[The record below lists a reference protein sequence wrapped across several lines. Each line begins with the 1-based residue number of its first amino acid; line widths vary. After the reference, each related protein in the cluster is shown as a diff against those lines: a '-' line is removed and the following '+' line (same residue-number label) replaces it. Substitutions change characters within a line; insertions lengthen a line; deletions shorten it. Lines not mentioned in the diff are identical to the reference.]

1 MSELNDADKQ
11 IVESLIGKQDQ
22 SKLKYRFDDNF
33 QRRILS
39 LILTDNTF
47 LVQSRPLVEPEYFTA
62 ETHVVICKTLFAYF
76 ETYRNNP
83 EKFVLKKLI
92 EEKTKDESA
101 AKKLHFQDE
110 FNALYEEFVPTADS
124 RPILLDKVLTFAKT
138 QALKIAMDMSQK
150 DLKKDPESEETWNN
164 IYERFRQAMT
174 VKKSFEMGFECFP
187 KLSDFFAE
195 LDKETTVEDKFTSGF
210 NRIDSK
216 LGCGGL
222 RRGEIY
228 SWIGMPGKGK
238 SLSLVKACVENVKL
252 GKKVLYVS
260 LEQGYIDIMKRFIS
274 QFALVDHNYLP
285 EQRKEIEDLINLH
298 MRDYEDKN
306 RFIIKQFPSGQADV
320 NDIRAYM
327 TQLELYGFRPD
338 MLIVDY
344 PGEMK
349 DASGIPTWESKYRIM
364 RDLRGMSIEK
374 NMCVLTAMQP
384 NKNAGALGEAEFID
398 EAVIGGSFDQFKPL
412 DGLWS
417 INQTNEETEAGYGRI
432 FVVKHRSGQSR
443 YSFVVKYDRK
453 SLDIKECSES
463 DYRAAM
469 HNLANQRANV
479 ANVDGSGG
487 KKNKKASGQSKQ
499 VELTGL
505 IEQEQDYAE

>member
-1 MSELNDADKQ
+1 
-11 IVESLIGKQDQ
+11 
-22 SKLKYRFDDNF
+22 
-33 QRRILS
+33 
-39 LILTDNTF
+39 
-47 LVQSRPLVEPEYFTA
+47 
-62 ETHVVICKTLFAYF
+62 
-76 ETYRNNP
+76 
-83 EKFVLKKLI
+83 
-92 EEKTKDESA
+92 
-101 AKKLHFQDE
+101 
-110 FNALYEEFVPTADS
+110 
-124 RPILLDKVLTFAKT
+124 
-138 QALKIAMDMSQK
+138 LKIAMDLSQR
-150 DLKKDPESEETWNN
+150 DLKKDPENEETWNKV
-164 IYERFRQAMT
+164 YERFRQAMT
-174 VKKSFEMGFECFP
+174 VNKSFEIGFECFP
-187 KLSDFFAE
+187 KLSDFFLE
-195 LDKETTVEDKFTSGF
+195 LNKETTVEDKFTSGF
-210 NRIDSK
+210 SRIDSK
-216 LGCGGL
+216 LACGGL

-285 EQRKEIEDLINLH
+285 EQKKEIEDLVELH
-298 MRDYEDKN
+298 IREYEDKN

-338 MLIVDY
+338 LLIVDY

-349 DASGIPTWESKYRIM
+349 DAAGIPTWESKYRIM
-364 RDLRGMSIEK
+364 RDLRGMAIEK

-453 SLDIKECSES
+453 TLDIKECAEG
-463 DYRAAM
+463 DYRSAM
-469 HNLANQRANV
+469 HNLANNKATH
-479 ANVDGSGG
+479 ANVDGSN
-487 KKNKKASGQSKQ
+487 KKNKKQADSIEI
-499 VELTGL
+499 ELKGIL
-505 IEQEQDYAE
+505 GEEQDYGE